1 MQKFFVSLFLL
12 LSLYTGAQTYKAQE
26 KPALQLKRFNIG
38 YRWFEAD
45 GFGNNALTF
54 APLLKDPAPYVNYI
68 NSLSY
73 NSLHGNPAPQ
83 QLHDF
88 FVNGEWFK
96 TGTPSRFW
104 KRHTLQAGLLV
115 SSKYKSSNMAIGQ
128 EGWRTQDTSYYRY
141 FYNPTK
147 ILQFA
152 GGNAGINS
160 YLRISKK
167 LRFVTGLHVQGTVA
181 IQHIYK
187 QQWDSSVFHSPTQ
200 TYTLLKT
207 TNGAALKGKNYFQWQ
222 AFIPLALEMAVYKQ
236 QFFVRAELDA
246 GIIGGR
252 FQSVYQINREAN
264 ALGVW
269 LIYQRK

>member
-1 MQKFFVSLFLL
+1 MQKLFVSLFLI
-12 LSLYTGAQTYKAQE
+12 LSLYTQAQRLAPQE
-26 KPALQLKRFNIG
+26 NPALHLKRLSIG

-45 GFGNNALTF
+45 GFGNNPLTF
-54 APLLKDPAPYVNYI
+54 APLLKDPAAYANYI
-68 NSLSY
+68 NSFSY

-88 FVNGEWFK
+88 FINGEWFK

-104 KRHTLQAGLLV
+104 KRNTIQAGLLV
-115 SSKYKSSNMAIGQ
+115 SSKYKVFGMSIGN
-128 EGWRTQDTSYYRY
+128 EGWHSQDTSYYRY
-141 FYNPTK
+141 FYSPVK

-152 GGNAGINS
+152 GANVGLNR
-160 YLRISKK
+160 YVRISKK
-167 LRFVTGLHVQGTVA
+167 LCFVTGLHVQGTVA

-187 QQWDSSVFHSPTQ
+187 QQWDSSFFHSPTS
-200 TYTLLKT
+200 TYTMAKT
-207 TNGAALKGKNYFQWQ
+207 TNGPSLKGKNYFQWQ
-222 AFIPLALEMAVYKQ
+222 AFVPLAFEMAVYKQ

-252 FQSVYQINREAN
+252 FQSAYQINREAN